1 MRHLLLLTLALTSLL
16 TATAFADPIHDDARS
31 GNLAGVQAEL
41 DKGVNV
47 NAKEDGF
54 GPTPLQFAAGY
65 GHKEIAEL
73 LIAKGA
79 NVKANNNNGFT
90 ALHLAASE
98 GHKEVVEL
106 LIANGAD
113 VNAGD
118 GGWTPLHGA
127 ADGGTSPETVELLI
141 AKGADVNAKA
151 IGGETSLHWVFD
163 GLWVQFIGFF
173 GCGEPDQII
182 KVVELLV
189 SNGADVNAKDEAGE
203 TPMDYAYESDCDLP
217 PELGFLRKYG
227 AKTSEELKALMPRLT
242 YGRGLFDFSFTAKDG
257 MTYVVE
263 VTQDFKQW
271 GELEIIEGT
280 GKQVKFTDQR
290 QPKMPFKRNF
300 YRVKV
305 VE

>member
-1 MRHLLLLTLALTSLL
+1 MKHLLLLTLALTSLL

-65 GHKEIAEL
+65 GHKEVAEL

-113 VNAGD
+113 VNTKDDKGR
-118 GGWTPLHGA
+118 TPLDWA
-127 ADGGTSPETVELLI
+127 ILNKQTEIADL
-141 AKGADVNAKA
+141 
-151 IGGETSLHWVFD
+151 
-163 GLWVQFIGFF
+163 
-173 GCGEPDQII
+173 
-182 KVVELLV
+182 
-189 SNGADVNAKDEAGE
+189 
-203 TPMDYAYESDCDLP
+203 
-217 PELGFLRKYG
+217 LRKHG
-227 AKTSEELKALMPRLT
+227 GKTGDELKA
-242 YGRGLFDFSFTAKDG
+242 A
-257 MTYVVE
+257 
-263 VTQDFKQW
+263 
-271 GELEIIEGT
+271 
-280 GKQVKFTDQR
+280 GK
-290 QPKMPFKRNF
+290 
-300 YRVKV
+300 
-305 VE
+305 